1 MIPSSA
7 ATPASDVALF
17 PSLASQ
23 EIWRSQV
30 PGYSESVTRHISH
43 RANNFKRHPKRRK
56 HIRPS
61 PPPPPNT
68 PCPIDLI
75 DFGDLQPQRSFLELL
90 FNGCILFGLEFS
102 YAMETAYVTPVLL
115 QMGLPDQLYGMVWF
129 ISPILG
135 FLLQPLLGAWS
146 DRCTSRFGRRRPF
159 ILVLAIVCGVILM
172 DFSADS
178 ADNPSHAYMM
188 DVCSPADQD
197 RGLNIHALLA
207 GLGGGFGYV
216 VGGIH
221 WDKTSFG
228 KAVGGQLRVI
238 YVFTSITLTI
248 TTVLTLISI
257 PERPLRSFSKK
268 KKVMKSPSL
277 PLPPSPPLFFEEG
290 VNENVASHNS
300 AHLYASF
307 TSPISPLSPL
317 TPKYGSFVSRDNS
330 LTGINEFASSFGTSN
345 IDSVLIDCFTGGH
358 NSYLALPASMPRQP
372 VSVSFPRVPDGCY
385 HQENGIL
392 EQGESSITPGADGE
406 ALRVGSLDAIKPR
419 SSGILKR
426 PQTLAIPDIVTGHC
440 PESSRRRNVT
450 FSQQVA
456 NILLNG
462 VKYKSELN
470 GSGETSEQ
478 PLSLKLLFLTIC
490 HMPKALRNLCINHFL
505 GWLSFEGMLLFYTDF
520 MGEVVFQGNPKAPHN
535 SDEYQK
541 YNAGVTMGCWGMCIY
556 AFSAAFYSAMLE
568 KLEER
573 FSTRTLYFVAYLAF
587 GLGTGLATLSRNVY
601 VVLSLCATYGI
612 LFATLCT
619 LPYSLLCDYYQSRKF
634 AGSQAEG
641 TRRGMGVDISLLS
654 CQYFLAQILVAVVM
668 GPLTA
673 AVGSAS
679 GVMYFACLV
688 SFLGC
693 LFSSLCVVYELPPG
707 EELLEEQQ
715 PLVPSA

>member
-129 ISPILG
+129 ISPIL
-135 FLLQPLLGAWS
+135 
-146 DRCTSRFGRRRPF
+146 
-159 ILVLAIVCGVILM
+159 VCGVILM